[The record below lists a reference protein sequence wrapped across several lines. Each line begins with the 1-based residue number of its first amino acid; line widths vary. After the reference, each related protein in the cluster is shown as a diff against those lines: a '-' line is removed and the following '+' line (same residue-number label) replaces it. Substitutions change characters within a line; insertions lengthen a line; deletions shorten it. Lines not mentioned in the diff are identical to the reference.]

1 MANLADQTENLILHR
16 KCLNR
21 QSERNGSGGSLKT
34 NRITCEGYANLTVC
48 VLCLLS
54 VYPSTCV
61 SVTTV
66 IPLIQYPS
74 FPTGFSYILV
84 CFAKIWSTTAEPNRF
99 SLMCVCVFGPRSI
112 GLQSVIYVSHIDA
125 QLGIFGEN
133 GRRRRDQRWD
143 LCVCVC
149 VTVRFNDVSQVSVY
163 PGCRGEKPAFLLL
176 YFSSIIAADN
186 ELFA

>member
-74 FPTGFSYILV
+74 FPTGFSGVFCQDMIDS
-84 CFAKIWSTTAEPNRF
+84 CWAKPVLSDVRLCVWPSLNRSAVSDLCLSHRRTVGHLWGKWQTTQ
-99 SLMCVCVFGPRSI
+99 RS
-112 GLQSVIYVSHIDA
+112 A
-125 QLGIFGEN
+125 LGFV
-133 GRRRRDQRWD
+133 
-143 LCVCVC
+143 CVCVC
-149 VTVRFNDVSQVSVY
+149 YSTLQWCLSGECVSRVS
-163 PGCRGEKPAFLLL
+163 RGKACLPATLL
-176 YFSSIIAADN
+176 FIHHSCW
-186 ELFA
+186 

>member
-74 FPTGFSYILV
+74 FPTVFSYILV
-84 CFAKIWSTTAEPNRF
+84 CFAKIWSTAAEPNRF

-125 QLGIFGEN
+125 QLGIFGEMADDAEISV
-133 GRRRRDQRWD
+133 GI
-143 LCVCVC
+143 CVCVC
-149 VTVRFNDVSQVSVY
+149 VLQYASMMSLRWVCIQGVEGKSLPSCYSTFHPS
-163 PGCRGEKPAFLLL
+163 
-176 YFSSIIAADN
+176 
-186 ELFA
+186 